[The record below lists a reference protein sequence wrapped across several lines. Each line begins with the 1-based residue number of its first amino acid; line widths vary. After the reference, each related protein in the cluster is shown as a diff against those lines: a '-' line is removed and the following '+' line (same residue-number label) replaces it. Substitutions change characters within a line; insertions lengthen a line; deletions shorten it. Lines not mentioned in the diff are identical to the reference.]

1 MWKKTI
7 LALSGVLLVVA
18 AIVYIK
24 LGQFSTMEQAA
35 ITMTMPP
42 ETVTASVV
50 EQDNWEQVIP
60 ATATVSAVQ
69 GVTISAEV
77 SGRITRIDFDSADAV
92 EQGDILLQ
100 MDTST
105 ELSQLASAQASAEL
119 AKSDLARLRKL
130 VKQKLASADA
140 LDRAEAEVKE
150 TVAQVGVIQAL
161 INKKTLRAP
170 FSGRLGIRQV
180 DLGEVLSVDD
190 PVVSLQMLDPVYLD
204 FSIPQQ
210 QLTRLTTGMQ
220 LRATADAL
228 VDTVFKGQV
237 TAINPQ
243 IDQVTRNVK
252 VRALVDNPDELLRSG
267 MFVNVELLLADSRQV
282 LSVPATAVLF
292 ATFGNSVFVVDSQTN
307 SETGE
312 TNLVL
317 RQQFISLGESRGDFV
332 EVKAGLKAGE
342 TVVTS
347 GVFKLRAG
355 SPVIIDNK
363 LSPQFSLTPAP
374 ADS

>member
-267 MFVNVELLLADSRQV
+267 MFVNIELLLADSRQV

-332 EVKAGLKAGE
+332 EVKAGLEAGE